1 MNIKIKTY
9 QCTRTYTYAYAYTYT
24 YTYTYTVYGFIYI
37 YTYTY
42 KYTCT
47 FTHTDTDLHIHIH
60 IYIHIHTHTYIPIH
74 THTSPYISIH
84 TYTYKWIHMNTY
96 DKWLWNITYIYMYD
110 LCNNV
115 VYTMQYKCNAKQ
127 SSAMQCMYI
136 YIIHYTVYQ
145 CIWYIWY
152 YIARIHGKL
161 NDRSRVKLLC
171 IWRWIVLT
179 AWLRLGRGV
188 PDEDQ
193 QVLVATRCYS
203 LLLVATPWCLGH
215 LGSSKTCKTAKYRQR
230 VSFKR

>member
-1 MNIKIKTY
+1 
-9 QCTRTYTYAYAYTYT
+9 
-24 YTYTYTVYGFIYI
+24 
-37 YTYTY
+37 
-42 KYTCT
+42 
-47 FTHTDTDLHIHIH
+47 
-60 IYIHIHTHTYIPIH
+60 
-74 THTSPYISIH
+74 
-84 TYTYKWIHMNTY
+84 
-96 DKWLWNITYIYMYD
+96 
-110 LCNNV
+110 
-115 VYTMQYKCNAKQ
+115 MQYKCNAKQ

-161 NDRSRVKLLC
+161 NDRSRVNLLC

-203 LLLVATPWCLGH
+203 LLLVATRCYTMVFRPSWIKQNMQNRKIQAESQLQAVAAIATWRLKWKSICLPPCLRRFMGI
-215 LGSSKTCKTAKYRQR
+215 LMRFPRLKRSQLTRKNQNYGSTIIAHAIFPNLFATSKVQQWLLNPSSVISSHFFGGLYCYTTVY
-230 VSFKR
+230 